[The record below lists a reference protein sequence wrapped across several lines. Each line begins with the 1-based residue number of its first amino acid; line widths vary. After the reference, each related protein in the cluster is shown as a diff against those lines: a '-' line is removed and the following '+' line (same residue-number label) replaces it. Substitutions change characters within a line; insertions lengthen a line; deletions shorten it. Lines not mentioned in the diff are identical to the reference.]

1 MKKSTDTDRIFEAFD
16 EILRI
21 VFQQFGIPGF
31 LRGAALAR
39 MKRHGFK
46 ETREFMIQVAAPGIR
61 AVLDQ
66 DELEYVRNAIEEHK
80 PSAGERE
87 THERLMTKARRLGL
101 AHSSR

>member
-1 MKKSTDTDRIFEAFD
+1 MKKSTESDRVFDAFD

-31 LRGAALAR
+31 LRGPALAR

-46 ETREFMIQVAAPGIR
+46 ETREFMVCVAGLGTR
-61 AVLDQ
+61 AVLDP

-80 PSAGERE
+80 PSAGERD
-87 THERLMTKARRLGL
+87 TYDRLITKARRLGL
-101 AHSSR
+101 AHASR

>member
-1 MKKSTDTDRIFEAFD
+1 MKRATESDRVFEAFD

-31 LRGAALAR
+31 LRGAALGR
-39 MKRHGFK
+39 MKRHGAT
-46 ETREFMIQVAAPGIR
+46 ETREFMICVAAPGIR
-61 AVLDQ
+61 AVLDP

-80 PSAGERE
+80 PSAGEHE
-87 THERLMTKARRLGL
+87 TYDRLITKVRRLGL